1 MAVTNVLLVR
11 HAAPVAPSPGASPEV
26 DNERSLTEEGSA
38 AAVALAHRLRA
49 MPIAAVYSSP
59 YRRAIQTIEP
69 LAAALDLEVIPRGD
83 LAERWLADRI
93 LDDDQWLGAYRRTWA
108 DLDFCP
114 PGGES
119 RRDTQD
125 RALTVLEDL
134 RQRHEGE
141 VVVASTHGGFIGCLL
156 RALNDDLSLEDVLR
170 MPMPAIFSLEHRE
183 VAWHASSF
191 AAATMSFGAST
202 IPEWIKDPGS
212 R

>member
-11 HAAPVAPSPGASPEV
+11 HAAPVTPSPGASPEV
-26 DNERSLTEEGSA
+26 DSERSLTDEGRE
-38 AAVALAHRLRA
+38 AAVALAHQLKA

-59 YRRAIQTIEP
+59 YRRAIQTVEP
-69 LAAALDLEVIPRGD
+69 LAAALELEITPRDD

-93 LDDDQWLGAYRRTWA
+93 VNDDQWLDAYRRTWA

-125 RALTVLEDL
+125 RALTLLEDL
-134 RQRHEGE
+134 RRRHEGE
-141 VVVASTHGGFIGCLL
+141 VVVASTHGGLIGCLL
-156 RALNDDLSLEDVLR
+156 RALDDDLSLEDVLR
-170 MPMPAIFSLEHRE
+170 MPMPAIFSLKHRE
-183 VAWHASSF
+183 VAWHASTF
-191 AAATMSFGAST
+191 AAATMSFGTST
-202 IPEWIKDPGS
+202 IPERIKDPGS